1 MEINGRKYITLKEW
15 AEARNLDPVLIRQR
29 AQRGTALEG
38 MTKVGRDWMI
48 PEDAELED
56 KRIVSGKYIGQK
68 RKRG

>member
-1 MEINGRKYITLKEW
+1 MNIKGTEYITLKEW
-15 AEARNLDPVLIRQR
+15 AEARGIDPVLVRQR
-29 AQRGTALEG
+29 ARRGTAPEG
-38 MTKVGRDWMI
+38 MIKVGRDWMI